1 VDVWTAVIPAKI
13 SAKVLSHFKERLPEE
28 VHQLNHLR
36 RLIKEDRM
44 NDNPEG
50 VVYLRLV
57 VCTLDTLD
65 DYDRVYQVVREAVD
79 DESFEVVVEKR
90 QVSKYPAYTKEQ
102 ATEWSKMSWPMM
114 WRGNPNLIKTP
125 LQESEVQQAIKYLKT
140 VVEMGASNDSRELP
154 IATVIVDPVKDK
166 VVVSK
171 CDNRTRG
178 QNPINHS
185 IMTAIYEAA
194 IKEAERRAN
203 KQSSNTSLET
213 LVSNSNSS
221 STSTLS
227 STAASPQDASFG
239 GWLESE
245 RNYLCLNLH
254 VYTTHEPCAMCAMA
268 LVHSRI
274 ARLFYIRSSP
284 LTGAIEPTSG
294 AGYGIHWSKQ
304 LNWSYEAWK
313 WRGSVHPDEETID
326 NVPSLND
333 YTNA

>member
-1 VDVWTAVIPAKI
+1 MIPNPRI
-13 SAKVLSHFKERLPEE
+13 DFLPEE

-36 RLIKEDRM
+36 RLVKEDQM
-44 NDNPEG
+44 NDNPDG
-50 VVYLRLV
+50 VVYLRIV

-65 DYDRVYQVVREAVD
+65 DQDRIYQVVKEAVD
-79 DESFEVVVEKR
+79 DENFEVIVEKK

-102 ATEWSKMSWPMM
+102 ATEWSKLSWPMM

-140 VVEMGASNDSRELP
+140 VAEMGAHNDSGELP

-171 CDNRTRG
+171 CDNRTQG

-194 IKEAERRAN
+194 IKEAERRRN
-203 KQSSNTSLET
+203 KQASNASLET
-213 LVSNSNSS
+213 LVSHSNSS

-227 STAASPQDASFG
+227 STTASPQESPFGGADGDGGG

-274 ARLFYIRSSP
+274 AKLFYIRSSP
-284 LTGAIEPTSG
+284 LTGAIEPNSG

-313 WRGSVHPDEETID
+313 WRGSLQTDEEPID

-333 YTNA
+333 STNA